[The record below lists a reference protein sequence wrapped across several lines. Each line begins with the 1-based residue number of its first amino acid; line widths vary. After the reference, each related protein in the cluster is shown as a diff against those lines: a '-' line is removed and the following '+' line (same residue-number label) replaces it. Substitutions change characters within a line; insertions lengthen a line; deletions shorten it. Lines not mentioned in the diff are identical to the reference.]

1 MKHLSRNLTLSLL
14 LSLAACQSSS
24 ADGVSDTLN
33 TDTASAQAASPTDPL
48 LAGCPG
54 PAVDPPTRLGKIATA
69 NSYPA
74 FHVQHDGSK
83 LRLVAD
89 VIRVENG
96 NVTATDAQ
104 TICGNTPMF
113 LGETDMGKKWVA
125 VTNDGWVVGFF
136 STNELTTPTYF
147 AGRFLVKDGLIQ
159 RFEEV
164 VYVLDSGSHVGSQ
177 QGVLA
182 MPTAE
187 VDRLFGADDL
197 AIGYVSLRKELGDTT
212 PPGPGNPVMV
222 RAAARRYLDAF
233 VSHHADDVPLA
244 DNAIRVENHRLRGRN
259 AEEIRAQLE
268 APTMSVTAI
277 YEDSVTIDIEG
288 DSAVA
293 FYRFEDSASSGTPE
307 GVPFASG
314 ASWGATRFRV
324 RHGLITEIESI
335 CSGIGGNRLYCGDS
349 TPIAP

>member
-1 MKHLSRNLTLSLL
+1 MKRLPRSLALSLL
-14 LSLAACQSSS
+14 LLLGACQGSSGGVPGGTPAS
-24 ADGVSDTLN
+24 DVPASQAD
-33 TDTASAQAASPTDPL
+33 APTDPL

-54 PAVDPPTRLGKIATA
+54 PAVDPPTRLGMIATA

-83 LRLVAD
+83 LRLIAD
-89 VIRVENG
+89 VIRIENG

-104 TICGNTPMF
+104 TICDNASAF
-113 LGETDMGKKWVA
+113 LGETDMSKKWAA
-125 VTNDGWVVGFF
+125 VTDDGWVVGFF
-136 STNELTTPTYF
+136 SANELTTPTYF
-147 AGRFLVKDGLIQ
+147 AGRFQVQDGLIQ

-164 VYVLDSGSHVGSQ
+164 VYVVDSTSHVGSQ
-177 QGVLA
+177 QGVPA

-197 AIGYVSLRKELGDTT
+197 AVGYVSLRKELGDTT
-212 PPGPGNPVMV
+212 PPGPADAALV

-244 DNAIRVENHRLRGRN
+244 DEVLRVENHRLRGRN
-259 AEEIRAQLE
+259 AEEIRTQLE

-293 FYRFEDSASSGTPE
+293 FYRFEDPSSNAMSGL
-307 GVPFASG
+307 PFTG
-314 ASWGATRFRV
+314 QSWAATRFRV
-324 RHGLITEIESI
+324 RDGLITEIESI
-335 CSGIGGNRLYCGDS
+335 CGGIGGNRPYCGDS
-349 TPIAP
+349 TPLGP